1 VAEPAEADY
10 VIVGAGA
17 AGCVLASRLSA
28 SGRERVLV
36 LEAGGADR
44 HLAIRVPA
52 GFRYTI
58 GHPRL
63 NWGYKTAP
71 GTHIGA
77 RVIDF
82 PRGRVLGGSSS
93 INGHL
98 FVRGQAADYDHWA
111 QLGCRGWS
119 WDDVLPHFMRAETR
133 PGGDPAARGGAGP
146 LIISDQREPHPLCQ
160 AFFDAAATLGLAPN
174 PDYNAGEQ
182 EGTGL
187 YQQMMRSGRR
197 WSAADAYLR
206 PALGRPNL
214 ALITGALVEGIALQ
228 GRRAT
233 GVRYRLGDSGRT
245 ALARRAVILAGGAI
259 NSPQLLQLSGIGD
272 GAQLQALGVPVVHH
286 LPGVGQN
293 LRDHYAVRMAWR
305 VAGVA
310 TLNERSRGLRLAGEL
325 LKYALLRR
333 GLLAM
338 SPGHGAAFLR
348 TRPELATPDV
358 QFFFSPAS
366 YEGGQSGRAPL
377 ERQPGMTLGCT
388 QLRPESRGWV
398 RACSPDPREP
408 PEIQPNYLADEI
420 DRAALL
426 GAMRWARRVAAAPP
440 LAGFVVTEAFPG
452 PAAASDADLLD
463 HACRTGG
470 TIYHPIGSCRMGADP
485 QAVVDPALKVNGIE
499 GLRVID
505 ASVMPTMPSGNT
517 YAPTIMVAEKGAALI
532 IADALA

>member
-1 VAEPAEADY
+1 MAKPTDPALEADY

-28 SGRERVLV
+28 SGRARVLV
-36 LEAGGADR
+36 LEAGGSDR
-44 HLAIRVPA
+44 RWAIRVPA
-52 GFRYTI
+52 GFRHTI
-58 GHPRL
+58 GDPRL

-71 GTHIGA
+71 GAHIGA
-77 RVIDF
+77 RALDF

-133 PGGDPAARGGAGP
+133 QGGDPATRGRGGP
-146 LIISDQREPHPLCQ
+146 LIVSDQREPHPLCQ
-160 AFFDAAATLGLAPN
+160 AFFDAAAAAGLPPN
-174 PDYNAGEQ
+174 PDYNAGAQ
-182 EGTGL
+182 DGTGL
-187 YQQMMRSGRR
+187 YQQMMRAGRR

-206 PALGRPNL
+206 PALKRANL
-214 ALITGALVEGIALQ
+214 TLISNALVEGIELE

-233 GVRYRLGDSGRT
+233 GVRYRRGGSRHT
-245 ALARRAVILAGGAI
+245 VRARRAVILAGGAI

-272 GAQLQALGVPVVHH
+272 GAHLHALGIPVAHH

-293 LRDHYAVRMAWR
+293 LRDHYAVRMAFR
-305 VAGVA
+305 VRGAP
-310 TLNERSRGLRLAGEL
+310 TLNERSRGLRLAGEI
-325 LKYALLRR
+325 LKYALFRR

-338 SPGHGAAFLR
+338 SPGHGAAFVR

-366 YEGGQSGRAPL
+366 YEGGLSGRAPL
-377 ERQPGMTLGCT
+377 ERAPGMTFGCA

-398 RACSPDPREP
+398 RAVAADPAEP
-408 PEIQPNYLADEI
+408 PEIQPNYLADPI

-426 GAMRWARRVAAAPP
+426 AAMRWARRVVAAPP
-440 LAGFVVTEAFPG
+440 LARLVAGESFPG
-452 PAAASDADLLD
+452 AAAASDDDLLE
-463 HACRTGG
+463 HACRTGS
-470 TIYHPIGSCRMGADP
+470 TIYHPIGSCRMGSDP
-485 QAVVDPALKVNGIE
+485 HGGGRPRAE
-499 GLRVID
+499 GQR
-505 ASVMPTMPSGNT
+505 ASRGC
-517 YAPTIMVAEKGAALI
+517 G
-532 IADALA
+532 